1 MNLLKAYL
9 RVSLVTRI
17 VVGFLLGAGIGGIL
31 WYLSVTHG
39 MKEDVQQAMRYCSPF
54 GSVFISMLKMIV
66 VPIVFFSLVGG
77 SAALPLQKLGKAGG
91 KVIGWYFATMTFA
104 AMMGIAL
111 ARWVNPGS
119 GSSLEGWKDLV
130 KQFGAQAQSAGAGAP
145 KSLVDI
151 LEKLL
156 LDFFQNPFAALSQGN
171 FLGIIAFAILFGI
184 SIRLVIES
192 TNDPKVHAKMQ
203 MVVEFFDA
211 CMLAINKIIDFVM
224 NYSPIGV
231 FFLSM
236 GIFSVYG
243 PVIIGPYVT
252 VLFGVAAGIL
262 GLIFI
267 AYPILIALVVRK
279 NPYKIIM
286 AIREA
291 MLMAFVTRSSA
302 ATLPVSIR
310 VSEDNLKVN
319 RELASFSL
327 PLGATINMDGVCI
340 HLPMFA
346 ILAANMFGIQ
356 LSFGDMALMTVTT
369 VLAAVGTGGVP
380 GGSLMLLFII
390 LGTIGLDPSQIA
402 VIVALA
408 VGINPI
414 LDMFET
420 MCNVTG
426 DILCTYSVATLED
439 LVDGEIDD
447 KYAGSGVVPAY
458 SGATPEA
465 VADAASK

>member
-1 MNLLKAYL
+1 MSLLKAYL

-17 VVGFLLGAGIGGIL
+17 VAGFLLGAAIGGIL
-31 WYLSVTHG
+31 WYVSVTYG
-39 MKEDVQQAMRYCSPF
+39 MKDEIQRTMRYFSPF
-54 GSVFISMLKMIV
+54 GSVFINMLKMIV

-77 SAALPLQKLGKAGG
+77 SAALPLRKLGKAGG
-91 KVIGWYFATMTFA
+91 KVLGWYFATMCVA
-104 AMMGIAL
+104 AVLGITL

-119 GSSLEGWKDLV
+119 GASLEGWKDLV
-130 KQFGAQAQSAGAGAP
+130 QQFGAQVQSVSSSSAP
-145 KSLVDI
+145 QSLVDI

-156 LDFFQNPFAALSQGN
+156 LNFFQNPFSALSQGD

-192 TNDPKVHAKMQ
+192 TEDVKVHAKMQ
-203 MVVEFFDA
+203 TVIDFFDA
-211 CMLAINKIIDFVM
+211 CMLAINKIVDFVM

-236 GIFSVYG
+236 VIFSVYG
-243 PVIIGPYVT
+243 PIIIGPYVT

-262 GLIFI
+262 ALIFI
-267 AYPILIALVVRK
+267 AYPILIALAARK
-279 NPYKIIM
+279 NPYKVIM

-340 HLPMFA
+340 HLPMFT
-346 ILAANMFGIQ
+346 ILAANMFGIH
-356 LSFGDMALMTVTT
+356 LSFGDMALMTITT

-408 VGINPI
+408 IGINPI

-426 DILCTYSVATLED
+426 DIVCTYSVATLEG
-439 LVDGEIDD
+439 LVDGEIEDR
-447 KYAGSGVVPAY
+447 
-458 SGATPEA
+458 
-465 VADAASK
+465 

>member
-1 MNLLKAYL
+1 MSLLKTYL
-9 RVSLVTRI
+9 KVSLVTRI
-17 VVGFLLGAGIGGIL
+17 VVGFLLGACVGGIL
-31 WYLSVTHG
+31 WYVSVTHG
-39 MKEDVQQAMRYCSPF
+39 MKEQVQEAMHYFAPF
-54 GSVFISMLKMIV
+54 GNVFISMLKMIV
-66 VPIVFFSLVGG
+66 VPIIFFSLVGG
-77 SAALPLQKLGKAGG
+77 AAALPLKKLGKAGG

-104 AMMGIAL
+104 AILGITL

-130 KQFGAQAQSAGAGAP
+130 KQFGSQVQSVAASDAP

-171 FLGIIAFAILFGI
+171 FLGIIGFAILFGI
-184 SIRLVIES
+184 SMRLVIES
-192 TNDPKVHAKMQ
+192 TDDAKLHAKMQ
-203 MVVEFFDA
+203 MLVDFFDA
-211 CMLAINKIIDFVM
+211 CMLAMNKIIDFVM

-231 FFLSM
+231 FVLSM
-236 GIFSVYG
+236 VIFSVYG

-267 AYPILIALVVRK
+267 AYPILIAVVVRK
-279 NPYKIIM
+279 NPYKVIM
-286 AIREA
+286 AVREA

-310 VSEDNLKVN
+310 VSVENLKVN

-346 ILAANMFGIQ
+346 ILAANMFGID
-356 LSFGDMALMTVTT
+356 LTFGDMALMTITT
-369 VLAAVGTGGVP
+369 VLAAVGAGGVP

-390 LGTIGLDPSQIA
+390 LGGIGLDSSQIA

-408 VGINPI
+408 IGINPI

-426 DILCTYSVATLED
+426 DIMCTYAVGNLEG
-439 LVDGEIDD
+439 LVDGEIESSADRRQHAAL
-447 KYAGSGVVPAY
+447 AGGVTA
-458 SGATPEA
+458 A
-465 VADAASK
+465 AD

>member
-1 MNLLKAYL
+1 MMNLIKAYL

-17 VVGFLLGAGIGGIL
+17 IVGFLLGAAVGGFL

-39 MKEDVQQAMRYCSPF
+39 VKAEVQQAMRYCSPF

-66 VPIVFFSLVGG
+66 IPIVFFSLVGG
-77 SAALPLQKLGKAGG
+77 SASLPLKKLGRAGG
-91 KVIGWYFATMTFA
+91 KVIGWYFATMAFA
-104 AMMGIAL
+104 AMMGITL
-111 ARWVNPGS
+111 ARFVNPGS

-130 KQFGAQAQSAGAGAP
+130 KQFGSQAPSAATAP
-145 KSLVDI
+145 ASLVDI

-156 LDFFQNPFAALSQGN
+156 MDFFQNPFAALSQGN
-171 FLGIIAFAILFGI
+171 FLGVIVFAILFGI
-184 SIRLVIES
+184 SIRLVVES
-192 TNDPKVHAKMQ
+192 TDDEKVHAKMQ
-203 MVVEFFDA
+203 LVIDFFDA
-211 CMLAINKIIDFVM
+211 CMLAINRIIDFVM

-231 FFLSM
+231 FFLAM
-236 GIFSVYG
+236 VIFSVYG

-252 VLFGVAAGIL
+252 VLVGVACGIL
-262 GLIFI
+262 GMLFI
-267 AYPILIALVVRK
+267 AYPILIAVVVRK
-279 NPYKIIM
+279 NPYKVIK
-286 AIREA
+286 ASREA

-310 VSEDNLKVN
+310 VAEENLKVN

-327 PLGATINMDGVCI
+327 PLGSTINMDGVCI

-346 ILAANMFGIQ
+346 ILAANMFGIH
-356 LSFGDMALMTVTT
+356 LSFGDMALMTITT

-390 LGTIGLDPSQIA
+390 LGGIGLDSSQIA

-408 VGINPI
+408 IGINPI

-420 MCNVTG
+420 MANVTG
-426 DILCTYSVATLED
+426 DILCTYSVASLEG
-439 LVDGEIDD
+439 LVDGEIED
-447 KYAGSGVVPAY
+447 KAPEPKPAL
-458 SGATPEA
+458 ATR
-465 VADAASK
+465 S

>member
-1 MNLLKAYL
+1 MSLLRSYL
-9 RVSLVTRI
+9 RISLVTRI
-17 VVGFLLGAGIGGIL
+17 IVGFLLGAAIGGLL
-31 WYLSVTHG
+31 WYASVAFG
-39 MKEDVQQAMRYCSPF
+39 AKDAVQQAMRYASPF
-54 GSVFISMLKMIV
+54 GTVFISMLKMIV

-77 SAALPLQKLGKAGG
+77 AASLPLQKLGKVGG

-104 AMMGIAL
+104 AVLGITL
-111 ARWVNPGS
+111 ARFVNPGS
-119 GSSLEGWKDLV
+119 GASLEGWKELV
-130 KQFGAQAQSAGAGAP
+130 KQFGSQAQSVVTSAAP

-156 LDFFQNPFAALSQGN
+156 LDFFQNPFNALANGN
-171 FLGIIAFAILFGI
+171 FLAIIVFAILFGI
-184 SIRLVIES
+184 SVRLVLEA
-192 TNDPKVHAKMQ
+192 TDDPAIKAKMT
-203 MVVEFFDA
+203 MVIDLFDA
-211 CMLAINKIIDFVM
+211 AMLAMNKIIDFVM

-236 GIFSVYG
+236 VIFSVYG

-252 VLFGVAAGIL
+252 VLIGVAAGIL
-262 GLIFI
+262 GMIFI
-267 AYPILIALVVRK
+267 AYPILIAVVVRE
-279 NPYKIIM
+279 NPYRIIKQ
-286 AIREA
+286 IREA

-302 ATLPVSIR
+302 ATLPVSIK
-310 VSEDNLKVN
+310 VSEENLKVN

-346 ILAANMFGIQ
+346 ILAANMFGIH
-356 LSFGDMALMTVTT
+356 LGFGDMALMVVTT

-390 LGTIGLDPSQIA
+390 LGAIGLDPGQIA

-408 VGINPI
+408 IGINPI

-420 MCNVTG
+420 MANVTG
-426 DILCTYSVATLED
+426 DILCTYSVAKLEGLTSD
-439 LVDGEIDD
+439 QPLES
-447 KYAGSGVVPAY
+447 ASTSAAP
-458 SGATPEA
+458 SS
-465 VADAASK
+465 AASLT

>member
-1 MNLLKAYL
+1 MSLLRSYL
-9 RVSLVTRI
+9 RISLVTRI
-17 VVGFLLGAGIGGIL
+17 ITGFLLGAAIGGIL
-31 WYLSVTHG
+31 WYASVNFG
-39 MKEDVQQAMRYCSPF
+39 AKEAVQQAMRYASPF
-54 GSVFISMLKMIV
+54 GTVFISMLKMIV
-66 VPIVFFSLVGG
+66 VPIVFLSLVGG
-77 SAALPLQKLGKAGG
+77 AASLPLQRLGKVGG
-91 KVIGWYFATMTFA
+91 KVIGWYFGTMAFA
-104 AMMGIAL
+104 AVLGITL
-111 ARWVNPGS
+111 ARLVNPGS
-119 GSSLEGWKDLV
+119 GASLEGWKELAQ
-130 KQFGAQAQSAGAGAP
+130 QFGSQAQSVSSSSAP

-156 LDFFQNPFAALSQGN
+156 LDFFQNPFNALANGN
-171 FLGIIAFAILFGI
+171 FLAIITFAILFGI
-184 SIRLVIES
+184 SVRLVLES
-192 TNDPKVHAKMQ
+192 TDDPAVKSKMT
-203 MVVEFFDA
+203 MIVELFDA
-211 CMLAINKIIDFVM
+211 AMLAMNKIIDFVM

-236 GIFSVYG
+236 VIFSVYG

-262 GLIFI
+262 FMIFV
-267 AYPILIALVVRK
+267 AYPVLIALIVRK
-279 NPYKIIM
+279 NPYQVLGK
-286 AIREA
+286 IREA

-310 VSEDNLKVN
+310 VSEENLGVN

-346 ILAANMFGIQ
+346 ILAANMFGVH
-356 LSFGDMALMTVTT
+356 LGFGDLVLMTVTT

-390 LGTIGLDPSQIA
+390 LGAIGLDASQIA

-408 VGINPI
+408 IGINPI

-420 MCNVTG
+420 MANVTG
-426 DILCTYSVATLED
+426 DILCTYSVASMEG
-439 LVDGEIDD
+439 LVNESQLAESAI
-447 KYAGSGVVPAY
+447 SPAANR
-458 SGATPEA
+458 SPIT
-465 VADAASK
+465 